1 MFRTRVCELLG
12 IEYPIL
18 QGGMAWVATAEL
30 AAAVSEAGGLGIIGA
45 GGMPGEILREEIRK
59 ARSLT
64 DKPFGVNIMLMSEF
78 VEEQMKVVLEE
89 KPAVITTGAGNPGV
103 YISDLKSAGIKVI
116 PVVASVA
123 LAIRLERIGVDA
135 LIAEGSES
143 GGHIGEVST
152 FALVPQVVD
161 AVSLPVI
168 AAGGIADGRGF
179 LAAFA
184 LGAEGV
190 QMGTRFVCSTEC
202 TVHPAYKEAIIKA
215 KDRDTVVT
223 GRPTGHP
230 VRCIRNKLTR
240 KFEELEARCAPPEE
254 LEELGKG
261 RLRAAAV
268 DGDVEYGS
276 VMAGEISGLI
286 KDIKP
291 VKQIIQDIIKEA
303 EELLANLFKRY
314 GGCDA

>member
-1 MFRTRVCELLG
+1 
-12 IEYPIL
+12 
-18 QGGMAWVATAEL
+18 MAWVATAEL

-103 YISDLKSAGIKVI
+103 YINDLKSAGIKVI

-254 LEELGKG
+254 LEELGRG

-303 EELLANLFKRY
+303 EELLANLFQKY

>member
-1 MFRTRVCELLG
+1 LFRTRVCELLG

-303 EELLANLFKRY
+303 EELLANLFQKY